1 MEIFRS
7 SRAAAGTWKRS
18 AIAIG
23 NFDGVH
29 LGHRALFD
37 RARAMAH
44 EIDGAAVALT
54 FDPHPARFFRPKLAP
69 PLINGESQKLE
80 LIADCGLQGT
90 VIEPFDEAL
99 ASMSPED
106 FASEILC
113 KRLGAKHVIVGTEFV
128 FGHNKSGNLDSL
140 HHLGE
145 ALDFVAHGIH
155 PVRVES
161 LTVSSSKIR
170 EFVLLG
176 RLSGAAD
183 LLGSPFT
190 LRGEVGVGHGRG
202 RTIGVP
208 TANVRAENDLIPG
221 MGVYA
226 GHAILRN
233 GESYLAVINVGT
245 APTFN
250 KTGQVTVEAHLLDY
264 SGHLV
269 GQTIDIAFAKRL
281 RGEKKF
287 SSADELVQAI
297 SNDIAIARKLLMGG
311 L

>member
-7 SRAAAGTWKRS
+7 SQAATGTWTRS

-37 RARAMAH
+37 RARAMAKV
-44 EIDGAAVALT
+44 IDGTAVALT

-69 PLINGESQKLE
+69 PLISRESQKME
-80 LIADCGLQGT
+80 LITDCGIDGT

-99 ASMSPED
+99 ALMSPED
-106 FASEILC
+106 FAREILC

-128 FGHNKSGNLDSL
+128 FGHNKSGNLASL
-140 HHLGE
+140 NQLGE
-145 ALDFVAHGIH
+145 ALGFVAHGIH
-155 PVRVES
+155 PVQVES

-176 RLSGAAD
+176 RVSGAAD

-190 LRGEVGVGHGRG
+190 VRGEVVVGEGRG

-208 TANVRAENDLIPG
+208 TANVAPENDIIPG
-221 MGVYA
+221 RGVYA
-226 GHAILRN
+226 GHTILKN

-245 APTFN
+245 SPTFN
-250 KTGQVTVEAHLLDY
+250 KTDRLTIEAHLLDY
-264 SGHLV
+264 DGHLV
-269 GQTIDIAFAKRL
+269 GQTIDVAFAKRL
-281 RGEKKF
+281 RREKRF
-287 SSADELVQAI
+287 ASADELVKAI
-297 SNDIAIARKLLMGG
+297 RNDIAVARDLLMGG
-311 L
+311 R